1 IVLAPRRRRDEHTFV
16 SGTASILHADLDAFY
31 ASVEQL
37 DDPTLRGRPVIVGG
51 LGGRGVVSAASYE
64 ARRFGVHSAMP
75 MGRARSLCPTGAFLA
90 PRFERYSMKS
100 REVMGILE
108 SVTPLVEQLSID
120 EAFLDVSGARRLL
133 GTGAEIAAFVRAR
146 IRSQAGLVASV
157 GVATT
162 KFLAKLASDLAK
174 PNGLLTVE
182 PGTERDFLAPLP
194 VTRLWGVG
202 PATLQRIER
211 MAVHTIGELAALP
224 ESSLT
229 AALGTS
235 LGTRLH
241 ALATNVDPRA
251 VVPERE
257 AKSIGAEETYA
268 VDLRGRPACDHELVR
283 LVDRVSA
290 RLRRAQL
297 GARTVTLK
305 IRFEDFETR
314 TRAHTIPAATDVSTV
329 FLATAR
335 ALLDELDC
343 SRGVRL
349 LGVSLSQLE
358 APGAAQGVFA
368 LDEAGASAHARV
380 ERRAAV
386 EHAVDAVRDRFGAL
400 AGGPAAVVE
409 RTIPKTEAPATEAPK
424 TEAIEPMSSNQESE

>member
-1 IVLAPRRRRDEHTFV
+1 VSRPDEPSEAQNVDTDA
-16 SGTASILHADLDAFY
+16 TILHVDLDAFY

-37 DDPTLRGRPVIVGG
+37 DDPALRGRPVIVGG

-75 MGRARSLCPTGAFLA
+75 MGRARSACPTGVFLS
-90 PRFERYSMKS
+90 PRFERYSTKS
-100 REVMGILE
+100 REVMEILE
-108 SVTPLVEQLSID
+108 SVTPLVEQISID
-120 EAFLDVSGARRLL
+120 EAFLDVTGARRLL
-133 GTGAEIAAFVRAR
+133 GTGTEIAAFIRAR
-146 IRSQAGLVASV
+146 VRSQAGLIASV

-174 PNGLLTVE
+174 PNGMLAVE
-182 PGTERDFLAPLP
+182 PGTERESLAPLP

-202 PATLQRIER
+202 PATLQRLER
-211 MAVHTIGELAALP
+211 MAVNTIGELAALP

-229 AALGTS
+229 AALGNS

-257 AKSIGAEETYA
+257 AKSIGAEETFA
-268 VDLRGRPACDHELVR
+268 VDLRGRPACEHELVR
-283 LVDRVSA
+283 IVDRVSE

-305 IRFEDFETR
+305 VRFEDFETR
-314 TRAHTIPAATDVSTV
+314 TRAHTLTAATDVSTV

-335 ALLDELDC
+335 ALLEELDC

-349 LGVSLSQLE
+349 LGVSLSQLDP
-358 APGAAQGVFA
+358 PGPAQGVLAF
-368 LDEAGASAHARV
+368 DEGGASAHARI

-386 EHAVDAVRDRFGAL
+386 EHAVDAVRDRFGSL
-400 AGGPAAVVE
+400 AVGPASLVD
-409 RTIPKTEAPATEAPK
+409 R
-424 TEAIEPMSSNQESE
+424 AIRNQHSDMPESPHQEQT

>member
-1 IVLAPRRRRDEHTFV
+1 VAEAESRKQ
-16 SGTASILHADLDAFY
+16 SGDARPDATILHVDLDAFY

-37 DDPTLRGRPVIVGG
+37 DNPKLRGRPVIVGG
-51 LGGRGVVSAASYE
+51 IGARGVVSAASYE

-75 MGRARSLCPTGAFLA
+75 MGRARSACPTAVFLS
-90 PRFERYSMKS
+90 PRFERYTMKS

-120 EAFLDVSGARRLL
+120 EAFLDVSGAGRHL
-133 GTGAEIAAFVRAR
+133 GTGSEIASY
-146 IRSQAGLVASV
+146 IRGRVSGEAGLVASV

-174 PNGLLTVE
+174 PNGLLEVK

-194 VTRLWGVG
+194 VSRLWGVG
-202 PATLQRIER
+202 PATHARLER
-211 MAVHTIGELAALP
+211 MAVRTIGELAALP

-229 AALGTS
+229 SALGAS

-241 ALATNVDPRA
+241 ALANNVDPRE
-251 VVPERE
+251 VIPERE

-268 VDLRGRPACDHELVR
+268 VDLRGRPACDQELVR
-283 LVDRVSA
+283 IVDRVCG
-290 RLRRAQL
+290 RLRKAQL

-314 TRAHTIPAATDVSTV
+314 TRAHTLPVATDVSTV

-335 ALLDELDC
+335 ELLDELDC

-358 APGAAQGVFA
+358 PPGVAQGMFE

-386 EHAVDAVRDRFGAL
+386 EHAVDAVRDRFGTRAV
-400 AGGPAAVVE
+400 GPASLVE
-409 RTIPKTEAPATEAPK
+409 RS
-424 TEAIEPMSSNQESE
+424 SSNSESQ